1 MTQESWQE
9 QLRRGT
15 LELAVL
21 LAVGQGRRYGLEIL
35 RHLSGTDVVL
45 SEGVVY
51 PILARL
57 AKEGLL
63 ASEWIADEGAR
74 PRKYYWLTPAGR
86 ARMES
91 MAREFRAFTSRIDR
105 LIETEAGI

>member
-1 MTQESWQE
+1 MTQEHWQE
-9 QLRRGT
+9 QLRRGS

-21 LAVGQGRRYGLEIL
+21 LAVGRGRRYGLEIL
-35 RHLSGTDVVL
+35 KHLSGTDLIL

-63 ASEWIADEGAR
+63 ESEWVPDEGPR
-74 PRKYYWLTPAGR
+74 PRKYYWLTPAGWR
-86 ARMES
+86 RLERMT
-91 MAREFRAFTSRIDR
+91 REFREFTGKIER
-105 LIETEAGI
+105 LIRTEAGL